1 MPNSNQTPLSRTA
14 RLLDLVPY
22 VASHQGIEIAALA
35 KNFNVTQAQM
45 ISDLTTLWMC
55 GLPGYTHLEL
65 MNLSFESGFV
75 TIHNAETLSN
85 PRSLN
90 SEETIALLL
99 GLDLVIGSLPTER
112 NDLRDLASSLVKR
125 LSLRS
130 SINAK
135 LTAIASAA
143 GSVRAVIEKALSKNS
158 WVEITYHSSYSDT
171 VSTRLVH
178 PIELRIEGGNE
189 YLWAMCHSARS
200 FRVFRVDRIQEIEV
214 CSAPETSLNPVENQV
229 GKAVYV
235 IRVHTRPRAAMER
248 FSLDRNSL
256 LQENEILSFSNE
268 WVRRSVMASAGSV
281 EVLEPSGVR
290 NEIAQS
296 AQTLLDRYKGG

>member
-1 MPNSNQTPLSRTA
+1 MPNPTQSPLSRTA

-35 KNFNVTQAQM
+35 QNFNVTQAQM

-65 MNLSFESGFV
+65 MDLSFDSGFV

-99 GLDLVIGSLPTER
+99 GLDLVIESLPTGR
-112 NDLRDLASSLVKR
+112 SDLRELALALVER
-125 LSLRS
+125 LSSRS
-130 SINAK
+130 SIKAK
-135 LTAIASAA
+135 LTAVPSAA
-143 GSVRAVIEKALSKNS
+143 GSVRAVIEDALSKNN

-178 PIELRIEGGNE
+178 PLELRIEGGYE
-189 YLWAMCHSARS
+189 YLWAMCNSARS
-200 FRVFRVDRIQEIEV
+200 LRVFRVERIQKIDD
-214 CSAPETSLNPVENQV
+214 CSPPETPLNSVENQV

-248 FSLDRNSL
+248 FSLDRDSL
-256 LQENEILSFSNE
+256 SQENEILSFSSE
-268 WVRRSVMASAGSV
+268 WVRRSVMASSGSV

-296 AQTLLDRYKGG
+296 AQVILDRYKGG

>member
-1 MPNSNQTPLSRTA
+1 MHNSNQTPLSRTA

-35 KNFNVTQAQM
+35 QNFNVTQPQI

-65 MNLSFESGFV
+65 MDLSFDSGFV
-75 TIHNAETLSN
+75 TIHNAQTLSN

-99 GLDLVIGSLPTER
+99 GLDLVIESLPTER
-112 NDLRDLASSLVKR
+112 SDLRDRARALVEK
-125 LSLRS
+125 LSARI

-135 LTAIASAA
+135 LTAIPSAA
-143 GSVRAVIEKALSKNS
+143 GSVRALIEDALTKDS

-171 VSTRLVH
+171 VSTRLIH
-178 PIELRIEGGNE
+178 PLELQLEGGYE
-189 YLWAMCHSARS
+189 YLWAICHSARGL
-200 FRVFRVDRIQEIEV
+200 RVFKMDRIQKLVPSPPPE
-214 CSAPETSLNPVENQV
+214 APLYAVDNQAE
-229 GKAVYV
+229 KTVYV

-248 FSLDRNSL
+248 FSLDRDSL
-256 LQENEILSFSNE
+256 SRDNEILSFSSE
-268 WVRRSVMASAGSV
+268 WVMRSVMASSGSV
-281 EVLEPSGVR
+281 EVLEPSGLR
-290 NEIAQS
+290 KEIVKS
-296 AQTLLDRYKGG
+296 AQGILDRYNGH

>member
-1 MPNSNQTPLSRTA
+1 MHNSNQTPLSRTA

-35 KNFNVTQAQM
+35 QNFNVTQPQI

-65 MNLSFESGFV
+65 MDLSFDSGFV
-75 TIHNAETLSN
+75 TIHNAQTLSN

-99 GLDLVIGSLPTER
+99 GLDLVIESLPTER
-112 NDLRDLASSLVKR
+112 NDLRDRARALVEK
-125 LSLRS
+125 LSARI

-135 LTAIASAA
+135 LTAIPSAA
-143 GSVRAVIEKALSKNS
+143 GSVRALIEDALTKGS

-171 VSTRLVH
+171 VSTRLIH
-178 PIELRIEGGNE
+178 PLELQLEGGYE
-189 YLWAMCHSARS
+189 YLWAICHSARGL
-200 FRVFRVDRIQEIEV
+200 RVFKMDRIQKLVPSPPPE
-214 CSAPETSLNPVENQV
+214 APLYAVDNQAE
-229 GKAVYV
+229 KTVYV

-248 FSLDRNSL
+248 FSLDRDSL
-256 LQENEILSFSNE
+256 SRDNEISSFSSE
-268 WVRRSVMASAGSV
+268 WVMRSVMASSGSV
-281 EVLEPSGVR
+281 EVLEPSGLR
-290 NEIAQS
+290 KEIVKS
-296 AQTLLDRYKGG
+296 AQGILDRYNGH

>member
-1 MPNSNQTPLSRTA
+1 MPNPTQSPLSRTA

-22 VASHQGIEIAALA
+22 LASHQGIEIGALA
-35 KNFNVTQAQM
+35 QNFNVTQAQM

-65 MNLSFESGFV
+65 MDLSFDSGFV

-99 GLDLVIGSLPTER
+99 GLDLVIGSLPIGR
-112 NDLRDLASSLVKR
+112 SDLRELASALVER
-125 LSLRS
+125 LSSRS
-130 SINAK
+130 SIKAK
-135 LTAIASAA
+135 LTAIPSAA
-143 GSVRAVIEKALSKNS
+143 GSVRATIEEALSKNS
-158 WVEITYHSSYSDT
+158 WVEITYHSAYSDT

-178 PIELRIEGGNE
+178 PLELRIEAGYE
-189 YLWAMCHSARS
+189 YLWAMCHRARS
-200 FRVFRVDRIQEIEV
+200 LRVFRVDRIQKIED
-214 CSAPETSLNPVENQV
+214 CSAPETPLNSVENQV

-248 FSLDRNSL
+248 FSLNRDSQS
-256 LQENEILSFSNE
+256 QENEILSFSSQ
-268 WVRRSVMASAGSV
+268 WVRRSVMASSGSV

-290 NEIAQS
+290 NEIVQS
-296 AQTLLDRYKGG
+296 AQAILDRYKGG

>member
-1 MPNSNQTPLSRTA
+1 MHNSNQTPLSRTA

-35 KNFNVTQAQM
+35 QNFNVTQPQI

-65 MNLSFESGFV
+65 MDLSFDSGFV
-75 TIHNAETLSN
+75 TIHNAQTLSN

-99 GLDLVIGSLPTER
+99 GLDLVIESLPTER
-112 NDLRDLASSLVKR
+112 SDLRDRARALVEK
-125 LSLRS
+125 LSARI

-135 LTAIASAA
+135 LTAIPSAA
-143 GSVRAVIEKALSKNS
+143 GSVRALIEDALTKDS

-171 VSTRLVH
+171 VSTRLIH
-178 PIELRIEGGNE
+178 PLELQLEGGYE
-189 YLWAMCHSARS
+189 YLWAICHSARGL
-200 FRVFRVDRIQEIEV
+200 RVFKMDRIQKLVPSPPPE
-214 CSAPETSLNPVENQV
+214 APLYAVDNQAE
-229 GKAVYV
+229 KTVYV

-248 FSLDRNSL
+248 FSLDRDSL
-256 LQENEILSFSNE
+256 SRDNEILSFSSE
-268 WVRRSVMASAGSV
+268 WVMRSIMASSGSV
-281 EVLEPSGVR
+281 EVLEPSGLR
-290 NEIAQS
+290 IEIVKS
-296 AQTLLDRYKGG
+296 AQGILDRYNGH

>member
-1 MPNSNQTPLSRTA
+1 MPNPAQSPLSRTA

-65 MNLSFESGFV
+65 MNLSFDSGYV
-75 TIHNAETLSN
+75 SIHNAETLSN

-99 GLDLVIGSLPTER
+99 GLDLVIGSLPAER
-112 NDLRDLASSLVKR
+112 SDLRDLASSLVKR
-125 LSLRS
+125 LSSRS
-130 SINAK
+130 SIKAK
-135 LTAIASAA
+135 LTAIPSVA
-143 GSVRAVIEKALSKNS
+143 GSMRAVIEKALSENN

-178 PIELRIEGGNE
+178 PLELRIEGGDE
-189 YLWAMCHSARS
+189 YLWAMCNSARS
-200 FRVFRVDRIQEIEV
+200 LRVFRVDRIQKIEE
-214 CSAPETSLNPVENQV
+214 CSAPEMPLNSVENQV
-229 GKAVYV
+229 RKAVYV
-235 IRVHTRPRAAMER
+235 IRIHTRPRAAMER
-248 FSLDRNSL
+248 FSLDRDSL
-256 LQENEILSFSNE
+256 SQENEILTFSSE
-268 WVRRSVMASAGSV
+268 WVRRSVLASSGSV
-281 EVLEPSGVR
+281 EVLEPAGVR
-290 NEIAQS
+290 EEIAQS
-296 AQTLLDRYKGG
+296 AQGILDRYKDG